1 VAGWVEAADVVRRQP
16 GTALGRAG
24 RVGTVLERAGRVH
37 INLENYQVSV
47 GGDTHTIVGGT
58 VALCLIRVA

>member
-24 RVGTVLERAGRVH
+24 WVGTVLGRAGRVH
-37 INLENYQVSV
+37 INLEDYQVSV

-58 VALCLIRVA
+58 VVL